1 MFVGSLLILKDNEV
15 NEINCKILWLNSTK
29 NNLEERYEVDLL
41 WNKFKKKNHQFIFIT
56 CQIRKL

>member
-15 NEINCKILWLNSTK
+15 NEINCKIFWLNSTK

-41 WNKFKKKNHQFIFIT
+41 LNKF
-56 CQIRKL
+56 